1 MDRLYVPAG
10 LLRASQKAG
19 RVNSG
24 VDLPGRQRTG
34 KIARGVR
41 TVRPSFVV
49 TVFVGMNGGPIR
61 VTGLPGWGAWAIP
74 TTICQ
79 YKLIGSTDVAFR
91 GISVGEHHG
100 ENFSLTCKCLWC
112 SSQATGFTRYSH
124 YIVGVPI

>member
-1 MDRLYVPAG
+1 MGRLYVPAG

-24 VDLPGRQRTG
+24 ADLLERQWTR

-49 TVFVGMNGGPIR
+49 TVFVGMNGGPMQ
-61 VTGLPGWGAWAIP
+61 VTGPPGWGTWAIP
-74 TTICQ
+74 TAICQ
-79 YKLIGSTDVAFR
+79 YRLIGSTDVAFR
-91 GISVGEHHG
+91 GISEGEHHG

-112 SSQATGFTRYSH
+112 SSQATGLTRYSQ